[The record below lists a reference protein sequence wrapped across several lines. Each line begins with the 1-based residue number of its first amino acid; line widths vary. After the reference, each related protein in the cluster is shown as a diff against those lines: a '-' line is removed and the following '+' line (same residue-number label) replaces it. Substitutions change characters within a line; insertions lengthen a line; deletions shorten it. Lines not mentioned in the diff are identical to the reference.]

1 MNCVAHG
8 SVSVLVGMGSTQ
20 LPGEEL
26 IRALSADRRPLL
38 LAFAI
43 GVQHLPLEKGEC
55 AASGT
60 LESHAGVAN
69 VMVGPAPNHP
79 HDHCTGQQER
89 NSRQAKRLDV

>member
-1 MNCVAHG
+1 MI
-8 SVSVLVGMGSTQ
+8 LD
-20 LPGEEL
+20 
-26 IRALSADRRPLL
+26 LSLDSDDKSKIISPT
-38 LAFAI
+38 
-43 GVQHLPLEKGEC
+43 
-55 AASGT
+55 S

>member
-1 MNCVAHG
+1 
-8 SVSVLVGMGSTQ
+8 MGSTQ

-26 IRALSADRRPLL
+26 IRALYAEHGPLL

-43 GVQHLPLEKGEC
+43 GVQHLPLEMGEC

-79 HDHCTGQQER
+79 HDDCTGQQER

>member
-1 MNCVAHG
+1 
-8 SVSVLVGMGSTQ
+8 MGRTQ
-20 LPGEEL
+20 LPGR
-26 IRALSADRRPLL
+26 RADSCALCRAGPLL

-43 GVQHLPLEKGEC
+43 EVHTYRLKIGKYP
-55 AASGT
+55 ASGT

-79 HDHCTGQQER
+79 HDDCTGQQER